1 MDLLSAEI
9 VLRGLSVLADPNV
22 HLFVFLGAVVGLI
35 FGAAPGLTA
44 PAAIALMIP
53 LTYDMGLQTSLALL
67 LGVYCSGYFAGS
79 IPAILINTPGTPG
92 NAATALD
99 GYPMARSGQGD
110 RAIALAIVGSFAG
123 GITAMVLLA
132 TIAPTLAKFALSFTS
147 VEYFSLALLG
157 IVCVAGITQGSL
169 VKGLAAALI
178 GVLASTIG
186 LDPTSGVPRMT
197 FRIPELLAGVE
208 IISAL
213 IGLFALS
220 EMLMKAHR
228 DQPAAEVVTTSQRV
242 SVMRVLADFLANK
255 WLTVKSAL
263 LGTFIGLL
271 PGTGPAIGSWVA
283 YGDAIRTAR
292 PGDRFGKGEP
302 KGIIACETANNAVT
316 GGAMVPLLTL
326 GIPGDP
332 VTAILIGALMI
343 HGIEPGPFFIRDH
356 GWLFVAIVVL
366 LFMSNIWMVIIGLA
380 SRGVLAKVVQVPAH
394 VLVPLICVM
403 AAAGSFAVANSA
415 FDVRMMFLFGVLG
428 YLLVRFDFPVAAVV
442 LGLVLGPILESNL
455 RNALIGSQMDPTI
468 FLRRPISL
476 AILVSM
482 VLLLVVWQRQERR
495 AAQLAAVARAPDAKD

>member
-1 MDLLSAEI
+1 MDLISAD
-9 VLRGLSVLADPNV
+9 VLLRGLSVLADPSV

-99 GYPMARSGQGD
+99 GYPMARAGHGD
-110 RAIALAIVGSFAG
+110 RAIGLAIVGSFFG
-123 GITAMVLLA
+123 GLVALVLLA
-132 TIAPTLAKFALSFTS
+132 TISPTLAKFALSFTS

-157 IVCVAGITQGSL
+157 IVCVAGISQGSL

-197 FRIPELLAGVE
+197 FKIPELLAGVE

-228 DQPAAEVVTTSQRV
+228 DQPPQEVITTSQRMSFV
-242 SVMRVLADFLANK
+242 GLISDFAVNK
-255 WLTVKSAL
+255 WLTLKSAL
-263 LGTFIGLL
+263 FGTFIGLL

-283 YGDAIRTAR
+283 YGDAIRTAGD
-292 PGDRFGKGEP
+292 GDRYGKGEP

-356 GWLFVAIVVL
+356 GWLFVAIVLL
-366 LFMSNIWMVIIGLA
+366 LFLSNIWMVVIGLA
-380 SRGVLAKVVQVPAH
+380 SRGVLAKVVQVPAEI
-394 VLVPLICVM
+394 LVPLICVM

-415 FDVRMMFLFGVLG
+415 FDVRLVFLFGVLG

-442 LGLVLGPILESNL
+442 LGLVLGPILETNL

-468 FLRRPISL
+468 FVRRPISL

-482 VLLLVVWQRQERR
+482 VALLVIWQRQEKRAARR
-495 AAQLAAVARAPDAKD
+495 AM